1 MTVITVDLADRPYDI
16 QVGAGFLR
24 RAGETLAPY
33 ARNGRLLIVTDSQ
46 VEQLVWP
53 VLSKSLSDAGLASDI
68 FTLPAG
74 EGAKSWTQL
83 EMLTDWLLDNHV
95 ERSDHIV
102 AFGGGVV
109 GDITGFAAHILKR
122 GCGFIQIPTTLLAQV
137 DSSVGGKTA
146 INSRAGKNLVG
157 AFHQPALVLIDPD
170 VLATL
175 PTRQLAAG
183 FAEVIKYGLIDDAA
197 FFDYLDTNL
206 DAFFT
211 GDADVREYAIIH
223 SVKSKARI
231 VAADEKELNG
241 TRALLNLGHTFGHAL
256 EAQTGFSDILLHGQG
271 VAAGM
276 ALAFRYSARLGLCS
290 NSDAGRV
297 AAVLKRAGLPT
308 TLQQAHA
315 VASGEALVGHMLHD
329 KKMAGGTLP
338 FLLARGIGQAFLSK
352 DVDLADIA
360 AFLDA
365 EASL

>member
-1 MTVITVDLADRPYDI
+1 MTNVTVDLAGRPYEI
-16 QVGAGFLR
+16 VVEAGL
-24 RAGETLAPY
+24 LAQSGDALKAY
-33 ARNGRLLIVTDSQ
+33 ARGGRVLVVTDEA
-46 VEQLVWP
+46 VEQHVWP
-53 VLSKSLSDAGLASDI
+53 TLQTSLRAARLHADL

-74 EGAKSWTQL
+74 EGAKSWAQL
-83 EMLTDWLLDNHV
+83 EALTDWLLDNHI

-102 AFGGGVV
+102 ALGGGVV

-157 AFHQPALVLIDPD
+157 AFHQPALVLIDPN

-183 FAEVIKYGLIDDAA
+183 FAEVIKYGIIDDAP
-197 FFDYLDTNL
+197 FFDYLESHL
-206 DAFFT
+206 DRFFT
-211 GDADVREYAIIH
+211 GDVATREYVMVHCVTA
-223 SVKSKARI
+223 KARI
-231 VAADEKELNG
+231 VAADEFETNG

-256 EAQTGFSDILLHGQG
+256 EAQTGFSDILLHGEA

-276 ALAFRYSARLGLCS
+276 ALALRYSVRLGLCPPE
-290 NSDAGRV
+290 DAGRV
-297 AAVLKRAGLPT
+297 TAILKNARLPT
-308 TLQQAHA
+308 TLAEA
-315 VASGEALVGHMLHD
+315 GASASGDTLVAHMLHD

-338 FLLARGIGQAFLSK
+338 FLLARGIGQTFLSK
-352 DVDLADIA
+352 NVDLGDVA

-365 EASL
+365 ESAL